1 MLPRQSRCMTL
12 QEVRSQSIE
21 SNGAESFCALQ
32 SHMSEAAQNDAVLS
46 ASSLSIAFGSRPLLD
61 GGTIAILEGERV
73 GVVGRN
79 GCGKS
84 TFLKIAAAAQAP
96 DSGQVTLRRGLLI
109 GYLPQDFELEDQLSV
124 HEAVMKGA
132 AAVQSLLAEYDLA
145 PADSSR
151 AADLLQRIEQ
161 LDGWEL
167 ESRAKAILSHLNAP
181 EPSRIVG
188 TLSGG
193 EKRRVALC
201 RALIARPDLLVL
213 DEPTNHLDTESIQW
227 LEDFLAKYRG
237 TCLFVTHDRYFL
249 DRVSTRI
256 VEITQGKFISFQGN
270 YTDFLIAQMHR
281 ESVAEHAEH
290 RREKFLRR
298 ELEWVRRAP
307 SARRTKSID
316 RVERYFEMASAGPP
330 EKLGDVDIILPP
342 PKELGNRVISIRNV
356 SYSIEQ
362 RVLISKLTLEIP
374 PNARIGV
381 VGRNGVGKTTLLRLL
396 TGELQPTS
404 GTIELG
410 ARTELNVVDQHRL
423 QIDPS
428 RTVWDE
434 VGEGKETVKLGEET
448 LSLRA
453 YLRRFLFTEDR
464 IGQAISQLSGGER
477 SRVLLAKILKR
488 GGNVL
493 LLDEPTNDL
502 DLSTLRLLEEALIQF
517 KGTIVLVSHDRYFM
531 NRVCTHTL
539 ALNGDGSIQ
548 FDVGNY
554 EEFILRRAKMES
566 SAKMQG
572 KPPTQELPAMQIRSA
587 RAAKLTWKEE
597 RELEGIDQTILQAES
612 NLAELEAI
620 LSDPVFYKERA
631 SEAQSVQVEC
641 ENQRGKIASLY
652 ERWEA
657 LEQKRIAALQPSTS

>member
-1 MLPRQSRCMTL
+1 
-12 QEVRSQSIE
+12 
-21 SNGAESFCALQ
+21 
-32 SHMSEAAQNDAVLS
+32 MSEAAQNDAVLS

-124 HEAVMKGA
+124 HEAVMRGA

-566 SAKMQG
+566 SAKTQG
-572 KPPTQELPAMQIRSA
+572 KPPTQELPAIQIRSA
-587 RAAKLTWKEE
+587 RAEKLTWKEE

-612 NLAELEAI
+612 KLAELEAI

-641 ENQRGKIASLY
+641 ENQREKVASLY

-657 LEQKRIAALQPSTS
+657 LEQKRIAALQPSNS

>member
-1 MLPRQSRCMTL
+1 
-12 QEVRSQSIE
+12 
-21 SNGAESFCALQ
+21 
-32 SHMSEAAQNDAVLS
+32 MSEAAQNDAVLS

-84 TFLKIAAAAQAP
+84 TFLKIAAEAQAP

-151 AADLLQRIEQ
+151 AADLLHRIEA

-281 ESVAEHAEH
+281 ESIAEHAEH

-316 RVERYFEMASAGPP
+316 RVERYLEMASAGPP

-356 SYSIEQ
+356 SHSIGQ

-572 KPPTQELPAMQIRSA
+572 KAPTQELPSVQIRPT

-612 NLAELEAI
+612 KLAELEST

-631 SEAQSVQVEC
+631 GEAQSVQVEC
-641 ENQRGKIASLY
+641 ENQREKIASLY
-652 ERWEA
+652 ERWEE
-657 LEQKRIAALQPSTS
+657 LEQKRMAALQPSNS

>member
-1 MLPRQSRCMTL
+1 MSTSDSTTHSTCAGNTCTDLVGLVRAQH
-12 QEVRSQSIE
+12 EVL
-21 SNGAESFCALQ
+21 A
-32 SHMSEAAQNDAVLS
+32 
-46 ASSLSIAFGSRPLLD
+46 
-61 GGTIAILEGERV
+61 
-73 GVVGRN
+73 
-79 GCGKS
+79 
-84 TFLKIAAAAQAP
+84 
-96 DSGQVTLRRGLLI
+96 
-109 GYLPQDFELEDQLSV
+109 ELEDQLSV

-161 LDGWEL
+161 LDGWGL

-213 DEPTNHLDTESIQW
+213 DEPTNHLDTQSIQW

-356 SYSIEQ
+356 NYSIEQ

-566 SAKMQG
+566 SAKIQG

-612 NLAELEAI
+612 KLAELEAI

-641 ENQRGKIASLY
+641 ENQREKIASLY

>member
-1 MLPRQSRCMTL
+1 
-12 QEVRSQSIE
+12 
-21 SNGAESFCALQ
+21 
-32 SHMSEAAQNDAVLS
+32 MSEAAQNDAVLS

-124 HEAVMKGA
+124 HEAVMRGA
-132 AAVQSLLAEYDLA
+132 AAVQSLLAEYDFA

-281 ESVAEHAEH
+281 DSVAEHAEH

-566 SAKMQG
+566 SAKTQG
-572 KPPTQELPAMQIRSA
+572 KPPTQELPAIQIRSA

-612 NLAELEAI
+612 KLAELEAI

-641 ENQRGKIASLY
+641 ENQREKVASLY

-657 LEQKRIAALQPSTS
+657 LEQKRIAALQPSNS